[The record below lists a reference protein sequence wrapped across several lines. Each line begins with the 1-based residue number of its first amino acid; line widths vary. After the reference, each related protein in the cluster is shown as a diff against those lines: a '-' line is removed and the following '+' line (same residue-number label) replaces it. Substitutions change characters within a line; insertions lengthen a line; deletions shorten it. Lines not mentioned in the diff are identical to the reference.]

1 LILTASYDFFGT
13 LLQKN
18 SSDDNVNDA
27 EAKRNKL
34 VRLIRN
40 LGILN
45 GNLTVKGHII
55 EDHAI
60 GWMQTCRAWELPLRL
75 IIEQSVE
82 LNHQTGKRLDKQ
94 GKRFA
99 VAKTMANTMCKRKAL
114 ETNNLVRKW
123 IKFVHKKTVKG
134 EYKKKDCTLDAAL
147 VAALVD
153 INPYQ
158 QQPTAGGATA
168 TADTPLQKLVAVTA
182 PVVCAKATAAITLV
196 VALEAI
202 APQQRQP
209 TIAGITAAIDLNAAA
224 IDPAPRVRSKTG
236 MAPGTGTSTSGPRRH
251 AITSQTDL
259 KTVRVEGG
267 SIHVRLVPGFK
278 KGKHDN

>member
-1 LILTASYDFFGT
+1 MRKFSGRPLKRIKKEAKAIFNEAQALLKRFKQPGVLDSRIDTLCGEVILILTASYDFFGT

-60 GWMQTCRAWELPLRL
+60 GWMQTCRAWGLPLRL

-114 ETNNLVRKW
+114 ETNNLVRKR
-123 IKFVHKKTVKG
+123 IKYVHKKTTKG
-134 EYKKKDCTLDAAL
+134 GYKKTNGALDATL
-147 VAALVD
+147 LAALAD
-153 INPYQ
+153 INPHQ
-158 QQPTAGGATA
+158 Q
-168 TADTPLQKLVAVTA
+168 
-182 PVVCAKATAAITLV
+182 
-196 VALEAI
+196 
-202 APQQRQP
+202 
-209 TIAGITAAIDLNAAA
+209 
-224 IDPAPRVRSKTG
+224 
-236 MAPGTGTSTSGPRRH
+236 
-251 AITSQTDL
+251 
-259 KTVRVEGG
+259 
-267 SIHVRLVPGFK
+267 
-278 KGKHDN
+278 